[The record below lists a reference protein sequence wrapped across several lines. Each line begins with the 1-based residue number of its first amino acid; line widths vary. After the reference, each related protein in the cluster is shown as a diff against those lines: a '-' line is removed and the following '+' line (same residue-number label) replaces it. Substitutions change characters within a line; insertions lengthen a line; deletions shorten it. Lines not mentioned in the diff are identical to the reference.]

1 MNKKGFT
8 LIEVIVSIAILSIV
22 LGVMSTGVNMVY
34 RHYNASNSYKD
45 DSDNA
50 LLNVQGAYRQD
61 TQMKGADYMLE
72 ISGEDIDK
80 KIQLFTYT
88 SASYHNKLINNT
100 STAEEKKEAVYLTRL
115 EAQSKEI
122 ETKFYLVDAITG
134 KASQVQGLETVSV
147 NKFDDLPD
155 ESWDSLANMNKEW
168 GKWSFAGMSLSP
180 AIYDNNGNLIYV
192 KENKYYNKKTKEER
206 YKKPIWEY
214 IDVNRRND
222 SQYFYSGYSKPLE
235 YDGLANEWKGIIT
248 EDNFKEFKNKVK
260 SREIDMKKYALVPTY
275 FFSKDIYDSDLDTI
289 LLNDA
294 DNSLKEKKDEK
305 NIQALAEKA
314 AKMIKDNNL
323 QYLDNELTNI
333 NNKNALYG
341 DGLEIIHFREAGWG
355 VLGEKDYSRFGER
368 NKGAPS
374 PYENSTTYKN
384 LPHLKG
390 TWNQNNGFI
399 KEMFESIGFD
409 ITNINDESD
418 WLGIHYKYNRFLFS
432 NKIADQ
438 NDTRPYSL
446 FMKVDKINKNVTVF
460 IGEAQKQWGGWSD
473 PRKNM
478 VISPNYVATTS
489 YA

>member
-50 LLNVQGAYRQD
+50 LLNVQGAYHQD

-72 ISGEDIDK
+72 ISGDDIDK

-88 SASYHNKLINNT
+88 SASYHKKLINST

-122 ETKFYLVDAITG
+122 DTKFYLVDAKTG
-134 KASQVQGLETVSV
+134 RASQVQGLETVSV
-147 NKFDDLPD
+147 NKFDDLPN
-155 ESWDSLANMNKEW
+155 ESWDSLANMNNEW

-180 AIYDNNGNLIYV
+180 AIYDDNGNLIYV
-192 KENKYYNKKTKEER
+192 KENKYYNKRTNEER

-214 IDVNRRND
+214 IDVNKRND
-222 SQYFYSGYSKPLE
+222 SQYFYTGYSKPLE
-235 YDGLANEWKGIIT
+235 YDGAANEWKGIIT
-248 EDNFKEFKNKVK
+248 EDNFKDFKNKVK
-260 SREIDMKKYALVPTY
+260 SGEIDMKKYALVPTY
-275 FFSKDIYDSDLDTI
+275 FFSKDIYDSPLDTI

-294 DNSLKEKKDEK
+294 DNNLREKKDAK
-305 NIQALAEKA
+305 NIQALAEIA

-323 QYLDNELTNI
+323 QYLDNELTST

-355 VLGEKDYSRFGER
+355 IIAENDY
-368 NKGAPS
+368 NYKGGQS
-374 PYENSTTYKN
+374 QYETSNIYRN
-384 LPHLKG
+384 LPHLSNG
-390 TWNQNNGFI
+390 WNESNGFF
-399 KEMFESIGFD
+399 KEMFQNIGLD
-409 ITNINDESD
+409 ITELNNSKD
-418 WLGIHYKYNRFLFS
+418 WLGIHYGYNRILFS
-432 NKIADQ
+432 DKIADQ
-438 NDTRPYSL
+438 NATKPYSL
-446 FMKVDKINKNVTVF
+446 FMKVDKMNKNVTVF
-460 IGEAQKQWGGWSD
+460 VGEAQKNLGGWSD

-478 VISPNYVATTS
+478 VISPNYVATAS